1 MANNVYKFA
10 IARAF
15 MKLTEQ
21 KAVSDI
27 KVNDIIKECGISR
40 PTFYNYFT
48 DKYSI
53 IEYLYDQAIGYMKEI
68 VYNEEYDI
76 ETALVMSFR
85 ECQGNKRY
93 YTSIASYEGQNSF
106 ESHYLNSTRDFYEQ
120 IIIKRAGAAA
130 LTDSIRFAI
139 EFACHGTAFMFT
151 NWIKTGMNES
161 PEFMAERICACIPKE
176 LYDMI
181 SA

>member
-21 KAVSDI
+21 KAVSEI

-40 PTFYNYFT
+40 PTFYNYFP

-68 VYNEEYDI
+68 VYNEEYDL
-76 ETALVMSFR
+76 ETALIMSFR

-120 IIIKRAGAAA
+120 IIEKRAGTAA

-139 EFACHGTAFMFT
+139 EFACRGTAFMFT
-151 NWIKTGMNES
+151 NWIKTGMAES